1 MSLKKMMNFIKFH
14 FFSNKFKISQINVK
28 KKKSQINVFK
38 IIVFE
43 LRKKKKSDKRHKK
56 IKI

>member
-28 KKKSQINVFK
+28 KKK
-38 IIVFE
+38 
-43 LRKKKKSDKRHKK
+43 KSDKRLQNNCF
-56 IKI
+56 